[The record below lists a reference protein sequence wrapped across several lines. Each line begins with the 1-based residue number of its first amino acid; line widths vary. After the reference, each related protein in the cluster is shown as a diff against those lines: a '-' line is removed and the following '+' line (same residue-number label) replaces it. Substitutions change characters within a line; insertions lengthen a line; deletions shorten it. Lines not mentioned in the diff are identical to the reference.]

1 MFMLTICNL
10 QRGLLEVQKYMDY
23 YGHLLSVITPF
34 TTADEALADCRC
46 RFKNLLEWH
55 FASVERLVRGYFK
68 THWLTVH

>member
-1 MFMLTICNL
+1 
-10 QRGLLEVQKYMDY
+10 MDY

-68 THWLTVH
+68 IHWLTVH